1 MAFGIYGISKSRDRF
16 LRDTSWASEAP
27 TEFGHRNLGGM
38 RGAAGCPSAW
48 ASPSSSPTSTPGP
61 QICPPR
67 LKRSFWLPRGLVGNF
82 ESVRESWRLR
92 RHEDCGAD
100 CKLDRP
106 RTVLTASALQ
116 RCVRNWEIS

>member
-1 MAFGIYGISKSRDRF
+1 MAFGIYGLARVVIGSYAIRRGQVKRPPNLVIAIWAAWGAQLAVRALGQV
-16 LRDTSWASEAP
+16 LRRHQ
-27 TEFGHRNLGGM
+27 HRRQG
-38 RGAAGCPSAW
+38 
-48 ASPSSSPTSTPGP
+48 
-61 QICPPR
+61 
-67 LKRSFWLPRGLVGNF
+67 LKFARPNSNARSGYLGLVGNF